1 MKGSHFW
8 GQPLWWGT
16 AVLLLLF
23 ALALTSM
30 KTLAPTFDEQGFI
43 VRGLAYVRGENRH
56 MRVGHPLG
64 LNALNASLL
73 AGDNGVALP
82 TTDPF
87 WSETSFHRPAEL
99 FLWEIGNDVAHV
111 MFLARLPT
119 IWLALLLAALVG
131 RWAWQM
137 TGDRWAGLLALT
149 LIALDPNILANAG
162 LATTDLGLAF
172 GAVVAGFTLWR
183 YWLRPSPAMAIV
195 AGIGFGL
202 LQNTKFTAG
211 LFVPLFALVILSG
224 ILTQWRHHH
233 RHGRAF
239 PWRVVFHFILLYPLA
254 AFVTLWAAYGFQ
266 VGTLPASLPT
276 FPQLAGLTVPL
287 SHHIEQLLD
296 IGGRLQVET
305 PSFLMGQYSRTGW
318 WYYFPVAFLLKTPLP
333 TLVLLVTAVIL
344 RILYYMSKKAVFPRS
359 SEESL
364 CDNEVEEIPP
374 LRLVGM
380 TDSTTRNPDHRLPI
394 TAHESRLTDSPLF
407 NDAAL
412 LIPALGYFAIA
423 LTSEINLGYRHLL
436 PVLPFTAVFIAHAL
450 ANPPNHKPDY
460 RLRITNYGLRLT
472 LTITFTLLTL
482 LALWIH
488 PHYLSYFN
496 LLAGGPDNGW
506 RYLVDSNTDWGQDVN
521 RLKGW
526 MDENGVETVWLSYFG
541 EARPEYYGIS
551 YQGLDSWPPRLMNP
565 QARPYYSAN
574 PAPGIY
580 AISATNLQG
589 VHFANHDQF
598 AWFREREPL
607 AKLGYSIFLYE
618 VPATGGPVDVV
629 LAGLQLDE
637 IVPADYAQFN
647 SNDVTPRWVD
657 PATAVIVPH
666 SPRGWLVLAQGAAV
680 APPIAALI
688 TSWPLRLERDAYT
701 FYQIPSLAVP
711 SAEPLARFNQGGGQ
725 IELVSAFVDTAVPG
739 QPLLI
744 NTAWQQKSDPQPIK
758 IFIHL
763 LDDQGNIAAQWDG
776 LGAAWEGWQPGDALL
791 HSHTIPLP
799 DNLPPGTYEVRLGLY
814 HPQTGQRW
822 LVETGADYVV
832 LRDVE
837 VGE

>member
-1 MKGSHFW
+1 MKGSYFW
-8 GQPLWWGT
+8 GKPLWWGT

-23 ALALTSM
+23 TLAFTSM

-43 VRGLAYVRGENRH
+43 VRGLAYVRGENRQ

-64 LNALNASLL
+64 LNALNAVLL
-73 AGDNGVALP
+73 TDDETVSLP
-82 TTDPF
+82 TDDPA
-87 WSETSFHRPAEL
+87 WQETGFHRPAEL
-99 FLWEIGNDVAHV
+99 FLWEIGNDVAHIL
-111 MFLARLPT
+111 FLARLPT
-119 IWLALLLAALVG
+119 IWLAMLLAALVG

-137 TGDRWAGLLALT
+137 AGDRRAGLLALT

-162 LATTDLGLAF
+162 LATTDLGLAA
-172 GAVVAGFTLWR
+172 GAAVAGFTLWR
-183 YWLRPSPAMAIV
+183 YWVQPSILNALL

-224 ILTQWRHHH
+224 IVAQWRHHH
-233 RHGRAF
+233 RHGRPF
-239 PWRVVFHFILLYPLA
+239 PWRIVFHFILLYPLA
-254 AFVTLWAAYGFQ
+254 AFLTLWAAYGFQ
-266 VGTLPASLPT
+266 VGTLPANLPT
-276 FPQLAGLTVPL
+276 LSPLAGLTVPL

-305 PSFLMGQYSRTGW
+305 PSFLMGQYSSTGW

-333 TLVLLVTAVIL
+333 TLVLLITAVIL
-344 RILYYMSKKAVFPRS
+344 RVLYYV
-359 SEESL
+359 SEARKPKPEARKP
-364 CDNEVEEIPP
+364 I
-374 LRLVGM
+374 
-380 TDSTTRNPDHRLPI
+380 TDYRLPI
-394 TAHESRLTDSPLF
+394 TAHGSQLTDSPLF

-450 ANPPNHKPDY
+450 ANFPNKKPEAQNPITDHAS
-460 RLRITNYGLRLT
+460 RITHHASRLT
-472 LTITFTLLTL
+472 PHASRLTFALLAL
-482 LALWIH
+482 IALWIH

-496 LLAGGPDNGW
+496 LLAGGPANGW
-506 RYLVDSNTDWGQDVN
+506 RYLVDSNTDWGQDLN
-521 RLKGW
+521 KLKPW
-526 MDENGVETVWLSYFG
+526 MDENGVAQVWLSYFG
-541 EARPEYYGIS
+541 EARPDYYGIP

-565 QARPYYSAN
+565 QARPYYPAN

-580 AISATNLQG
+580 AISVTNLQG

-598 AWFREREPL
+598 AWFRQREPI
-607 AKLGYSIFLYE
+607 ARLGYSIFLYE

-629 LAGLQLDE
+629 LAGMQLDE
-637 IVPADYAQFN
+637 IASADYAQFN

-666 SPRGWLVLAQGAAV
+666 SPRGWLVLAQNTAV
-680 APPIAALI
+680 APAIAALI

-701 FYQIPSLAVP
+701 FYQIPPLAVP
-711 SAEPLARFNQGGGQ
+711 AAEPLARFSQDGGE
-725 IELVSAFVDTAVPG
+725 IELVSAFVGTAVPN

-744 NTAWQQKSDPQPIK
+744 NTAWQQKSHPQPLK
-758 IFIHL
+758 IFIHVL
-763 LDDQGNIAAQWDG
+763 NENGDIVGQWDG
-776 LGAAWEGWQPGDALL
+776 LGAAWKGWRPGDALL

-799 DNLPPGTYEVRLGLY
+799 DTLSPGAYEVRIGLY

-822 LVETGADYVV
+822 LLETGADYVV
-832 LRDVE
+832 LGDVE
-837 VGE
+837 IGE